1 MANASFGRTTA
12 AALLVSASLGC
23 SSSYMPAASP
33 RVALVQDSG
42 HWSYLRDGKKY
53 SGGIFGGDLDKAVEG
68 NPQAEEY
75 ARQYKTGTAWGVGL
89 VLTALAG
96 VITGLAVEI
105 GDAQHLQ
112 PGQTTI
118 PPTGAAI
125 VGGSLVVDIVGAL
138 IAANAAPHMADA
150 VNAYNDGLESQP
162 TVTPQVPAKTDSHE
176 F

>member
-1 MANASFGRTTA
+1 MRNASLGRTTA
-12 AALLVSASLGC
+12 AALFVSMSLGC

-33 RVALVQDSG
+33 RVTLIQDSG
-42 HWSYLRDGKKY
+42 HWSYLRDGKYY
-53 SGGIFGGDLDKAVEG
+53 SGAIFSGGLEKAVEG

-75 ARQYKTGTAWGVGL
+75 ARQYTTGMAWGFGL

-96 VITGLAVEI
+96 AITGAAVQI
-105 GDAQHLQ
+105 NDDQHLQ

-118 PPTGAAI
+118 PPMGLVI
-125 VGGSLVVDIVGAL
+125 LGGSLVVDIVGAL

-150 VNAYNDGLESQP
+150 INAYNDGLEPQP
-162 TVTPQVPAKTDSHE
+162 KVTPQVPAKTDSHE